1 MHEQTAQK
9 IKRYRI
15 TFYGRTVGAIGIDY
29 EITAEREGVDM
40 EAARLALYDKYE
52 HVHVVR
58 YEEVGRDV

>member
-1 MHEQTAQK
+1 MP
-9 IKRYRI
+9 RYRI

-29 EITAEREGVDM
+29 EITDTREGDTP

-58 YEEVGRDV
+58 YVPIPEGTPDEN